1 MDLVY
6 DRQLLLLGAKRNAEL
21 ELQEV
26 ERYGRDSYRDPDYV
40 SIYGLRPAD
49 WYARGV
55 RLLGRTAVECTRDSL
70 ADAIGKSVAATAG
83 GTGGAND
90 AVVIDPFAGSGNTL
104 YWLLRHLPGT
114 RGVAFELDPTVYA
127 LTARN
132 LAALAA
138 PIRIL
143 NVDYQSGLRDMSV
156 APDPMIVIFVAPPW
170 GTALDREK
178 GLDLGETTPPIG
190 EIVDFVEHR
199 FPLNRLLFAIQ
210 IYEKVDP
217 DSIAELGPRFA
228 WMERRVFALN
238 APGENHGVLLGT
250 RGFVP

>member
-104 YWLLRHLPGT
+104 YWLLRHLPGA

-127 LTARN
+127 LTSRN
-132 LAALAA
+132 LATLAA

-170 GTALDREK
+170 GTALDK
-178 GLDLGETTPPIG
+178 ATGLDLRRTKPPIG
-190 EIVDFVEHR
+190 EIVDFVAHR
-199 FPLNRLLFAIQ
+199 FALNRLLFAIQ

-217 DSIAELGPRFA
+217 DSMEELRPRFA
-228 WMERRVFALN
+228 WMEERVFALN
-238 APGENHGVLLGT
+238 APGENHGVLIGT